1 MVIFLVLTDV
11 IQDEVLTIRK
21 TASKISRDVRK
32 FWLKINKIIDFKQK
46 AEGDEVR
53 QKVFCYST

>member
-1 MVIFLVLTDV
+1 MLNL
-11 IQDEVLTIRK
+11 RK

-46 AEGDEVR
+46 AESDEIR
-53 QKVFCYST
+53 QKVGKIRECMMLPWLI